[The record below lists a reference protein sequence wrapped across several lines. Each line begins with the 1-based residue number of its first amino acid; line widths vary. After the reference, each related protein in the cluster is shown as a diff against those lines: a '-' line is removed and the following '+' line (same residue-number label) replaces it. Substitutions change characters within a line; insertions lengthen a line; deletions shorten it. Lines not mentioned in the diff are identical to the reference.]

1 MRIVKNLKI
10 PGFAFL
16 LFFPGFFAYHSLV
29 GLGYLTP
36 FLGGFFRPIA
46 IIFLPIFVLLFFRR
60 LNDGSIVLN
69 RLDCFFVVIFIYS
82 GFVGLINYALGS
94 GLEIEAELL
103 ESTISRLT
111 LNLAMYL
118 LARTVDYESHTL
130 KKIIIFSL
138 LIMCGVAFFNIG
150 QRGIFYLAVD
160 VADQDSVAGYQS
172 FARSIVVVAIFALA
186 VTKSIPFFLVLSI
199 ISLAGL
205 FVNGARSEL
214 IGFVVS
220 LFFVVFYKFNI
231 KKSLFGLI
239 LLISSLL
246 VLINIVPSEIIEG
259 NRFMELLYEG
269 KSSSVMARS
278 ELSDAAIVTIVENP
292 LLGDYGSYALATGGG
307 VGSYAHNLLSA
318 WVDLGVFGF
327 ILYVASFLFM
337 GLAIFNAQTKEKDE
351 DVLLNIVVGLFFFT
365 IPLMLLS
372 KDYGYLLFGLTIGFV
387 ARMIDVSRRK
397 YSVQLRPQGCSKFS
411 AK

>member
-1 MRIVKNLKI
+1 
-10 PGFAFL
+10 
-16 LFFPGFFAYHSLV
+16 
-29 GLGYLTP
+29 
-36 FLGGFFRPIA
+36 
-46 IIFLPIFVLLFFRR
+46 
-60 LNDGSIVLN
+60 
-69 RLDCFFVVIFIYS
+69 
-82 GFVGLINYALGS
+82 
-94 GLEIEAELL
+94 
-103 ESTISRLT
+103 
-111 LNLAMYL
+111 
-118 LARTVDYESHTL
+118 
-130 KKIIIFSL
+130 
-138 LIMCGVAFFNIG
+138 
-150 QRGIFYLAVD
+150 
-160 VADQDSVAGYQS
+160 
-172 FARSIVVVAIFALA
+172 
-186 VTKSIPFFLVLSI
+186 
-199 ISLAGL
+199 
-205 FVNGARSEL
+205 
-214 IGFVVS
+214 
-220 LFFVVFYKFNI
+220 
-231 KKSLFGLI
+231 
-239 LLISSLL
+239 
-246 VLINIVPSEIIEG
+246 
-259 NRFMELLYEG
+259 MELLYEG